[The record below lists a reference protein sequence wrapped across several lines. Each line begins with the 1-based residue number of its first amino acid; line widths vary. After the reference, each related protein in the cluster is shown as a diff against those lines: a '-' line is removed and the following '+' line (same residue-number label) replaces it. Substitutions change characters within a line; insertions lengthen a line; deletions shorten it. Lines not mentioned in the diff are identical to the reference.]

1 MSQLILSPIVVYTA
15 LQASVFKE
23 IILSGKQESIPMNNT
38 HDLLVGTLSIGVPS
52 YSVLANT
59 PTLENIAYG
68 IVCTACVGRVG
79 GCGIFRLGIKS
90 QL

>member
-1 MSQLILSPIVVYTA
+1 M
-15 LQASVFKE
+15 K
-23 IILSGKQESIPMNNT
+23 NT
-38 HDLLVGTLSIGVPS
+38 HDLLVGIPS

-59 PTLENIAYG
+59 LMLENIAYG
-68 IVCTACVGRVG
+68 RVCTACVGRVG

>member
-1 MSQLILSPIVVYTA
+1 M
-15 LQASVFKE
+15 K
-23 IILSGKQESIPMNNT
+23 NT

-59 PTLENIAYG
+59 LTLENIAYG
-68 IVCTACVGRVG
+68 RVCTACVGRVG